1 MKTIEINKKTQN
13 LLLRELL
20 NTESTKLILQTILNV
35 SNVEGQ
41 YELVADLSLELIEEE
56 PTENAIVKA

>member
-20 NTESTKLILQTILNV
+20 NKESTKLILQTILNV

-56 PTENAIVKA
+56 PTEDAIVKA